1 MSIFRLSIKFLF
13 SPIAFI
19 LLYLSS
25 FSALAQNGY
34 VITTQGET
42 KKGWLKTEVGYKD
55 RGVKILFFESRKAK
69 DPEIFYAFD
78 LKEYA
83 VSNDTI
89 VILNIFY
96 PFEDQELLY
105 EQVEAKVI
113 RQGKVDLLFV
123 EDKRKLSSQQVNVR
137 RQTSGMNVAN
147 IYILKKGDLVEGVSP
162 KFQLFVKTMN
172 NFFYD
177 NPQLMDK
184 IRKKR
189 LRYSDLFKIVESYN
203 N

>member
-1 MSIFRLSIKFLF
+1 MVIKFLF
-13 SPIAFI
+13 GFSAFI
-19 LLYLSS
+19 ILYLCS
-25 FSALAQNGY
+25 FSVLAQNGY
-34 VITTQGET
+34 IKTTKGEI

-55 RGVKILFFESRKAK
+55 RGTKILFYESRKTR
-69 DPEIFYAFD
+69 DPDIFYAFD
-78 LKEYA
+78 LNEYA

-89 VILNIFY
+89 VILNAFY

-105 EQVEAKVI
+105 IQVEAKVV

-137 RQTSGMNVAN
+137 RKPSGMNAAN
-147 IYILKKGDLVEGVSP
+147 IYILKRGDLVEGVSP
-162 KFQLFVKTMN
+162 NYQLFLKTMS

-177 NPQLMDK
+177 KPQLMEK
-184 IRKKR
+184 IKKKS
-189 LRYSDLFKIVESYN
+189 LRYSDLFKIVDNYN

>member
-1 MSIFRLSIKFLF
+1 MVIKFLF
-13 SPIAFI
+13 GFSAFI
-19 LLYLSS
+19 ILYLCS
-25 FSALAQNGY
+25 FSVLAQNGY
-34 VITTQGET
+34 IKTTKGEI

-55 RGVKILFFESRKAK
+55 RGTKILFYESRKTR
-69 DPEIFYAFD
+69 DPDIFYAFD
-78 LKEYA
+78 LNEYA

-89 VILNIFY
+89 VILNAFY

-105 EQVEAKVI
+105 IQVEAKVV

-137 RQTSGMNVAN
+137 RKPSGMNAAN
-147 IYILKKGDLVEGVSP
+147 IYILKRGDLVEGVSP
-162 KFQLFVKTMN
+162 NYQLFLKTLN

-177 NPQLMDK
+177 KPQLMEK
-184 IRKKR
+184 IKKKR
-189 LRYSDLFKIVESYN
+189 LRYSDLFKIVDNYN

>member
-1 MSIFRLSIKFLF
+1 MDIKFLF
-13 SPIAFI
+13 GFSVFI
-19 LLYLSS
+19 LLYPCSIS
-25 FSALAQNGY
+25 VLAQNGY
-34 VITTQGET
+34 IKTTKGEI

-55 RGVKILFFESRKAK
+55 RGTRILFYESRKTR
-69 DPEIFYAFD
+69 DPDIFYAFD
-78 LKEYA
+78 LNEYA

-89 VILNIFY
+89 VILNAFY

-105 EQVEAKVI
+105 EQVEAKVV

-137 RQTSGMNVAN
+137 RKPSGMNAAN
-147 IYILKKGDLVEGVSP
+147 IYILKRGDLVEGVSP
-162 KFQLFVKTMN
+162 NYQLFLKTLN

-177 NPQLMDK
+177 KPQLMEK
-184 IRKKR
+184 IKKKR
-189 LRYSDLFKIVESYN
+189 LRYSDLFKIVDNYN